1 MKIRK
6 VKVEDIEICAQI
18 FREAY
23 SGEPWNHKWPQDR
36 AVEYLMEYFRYGKFI
51 GYVACDDNGEICAGM
66 FAHER
71 TWFDNSEI
79 YIDEVFVKP
88 TMQGKGLATI
98 LINKAKEI
106 VKENNMLGLTLMT
119 RRGYPAEKVY
129 QKNDFVADQ
138 HLMFMEFDA
147 NK

>member
-1 MKIRK
+1 MIRK
-6 VKVEDIEICAQI
+6 VELEDVKVCAEI
-18 FREAY
+18 FSEAY
-23 SGEPWNHKWPQDR
+23 SGEPWNHRWPIDR

-51 GYVACDDNGEICAGM
+51 GYVVCDEDNKICAGL

-71 TWFDNSEI
+71 TWFNGSEI

-88 TMQGKGLATI
+88 GMQGKGLATK
-98 LINKAKEI
+98 LINKAKGI

-119 RRGYPAEKVY
+119 HRGYPAEKVY